1 MRVKRAKSLDTKTIK
16 KVTKLLKQ
24 QTLSGFNAG
33 TGPSYFGG
41 PYVQK
46 LENKFESY
54 FKVKHAISVN
64 SWTSGLHIAVN
75 CLDIRPGSEIICSP
89 WSMSA
94 TVASIVNNGC
104 VPVFADIDLK
114 TFNIDPNEIIKKITR
129 KTKAILYTD
138 MYGQSADVTNINKIA
153 KKYNL
158 YTISDGAQAIG
169 STVRN
174 QFTSTFAD
182 IGGFSFNWHKHLD
195 CGEGGMVVTNNDD
208 LARKMKML
216 RNHSETHGYKFGHNY
231 RMTEMCAVIVLD
243 QLPKLKKFIGDRKK
257 IVDLLRRHT
266 NFSVHFPRILETHT
280 HSYCS
285 LPLYIDNYD
294 CRDMIYD
301 KLKDSYPVTNTFSR
315 GPLNK
320 LKLCKPF
327 YKQMPNAEKL
337 DKHLLDIDLGY
348 DYTPNDLVRIAT
360 IINTCI
366 EKCISKHDNALRT

>member
-1 MRVKRAKSLDTKTIK
+1 MRVKRDKKTLDTKTIN
-16 KVTKLLKQ
+16 KVKNLLKQ
-24 QTLSGFNAG
+24 QTLSGFNASR
-33 TGPSYFGG
+33 GPSYFGG
-41 PYVQK
+41 PNVQK
-46 LENKFESY
+46 LENKFQSY

-64 SWTSGLHIAVN
+64 SWTSGLHVAVD
-75 CLDIRPGSEIICSP
+75 CLDMKPGSEIICSP

-114 TFNIDPNEIIKKITR
+114 TFNIDPNEIVKKITR

-138 MYGQSADVTNINKIA
+138 MYGQSADVTNISKIA

-169 STVRN
+169 STVRD

-195 CGEGGMVVTNNDD
+195 CGEGGMLVTNNNI
-208 LARKMKML
+208 LAEKMKML
-216 RNHSETHGYKFGHNY
+216 RNHAETYEYKFGNNY
-231 RMTEMCAVIVLD
+231 RMTEICAVIILD
-243 QLPKLKKFIGDRKK
+243 QLPKLKKFIQDREK
-257 IVDLLRRHT
+257 IVDVLKRHT
-266 NFSVHFPRILETHT
+266 NFSVHFPKILEQHT

-285 LPLYIDNYD
+285 LPLFIDNSN
-294 CRDMIYD
+294 CRNMIYE
-301 KLKDSYPVTNTFSR
+301 KLKHQYPITNTFSR

-327 YKQMPNAEKL
+327 YKKMPNAEQL
-337 DKHLLDIDLGY
+337 DNHLLDIDLSY
-348 DYTPNDLVRIAT
+348 NYKPDDLVRIAT
-360 IINTCI
+360 IINACI
-366 EKCISKHDNALRT
+366 ENA